1 MEHAS
6 GDKRFK
12 ILEAHMKKHQ
22 FRHDALIEILH
33 KAQELFG
40 YLEDDL
46 LLFVAYR
53 LKLPA
58 SRVYGVA
65 TFYHFFTL
73 KPQGEHTCVVCLG
86 TACYVKGADKVLA
99 AVEEK
104 AKIKAGETTPD
115 NQLSLLTARC
125 IGACGIAP
133 AVVYDGTVTPR
144 QTPETA
150 LEHVKGWIAK
160 WSLMIST
167 QSAEK
172 ERAARKKTV
181 IRCCMAAGCMSSN
194 SEGVKKNLEQ
204 AVEGRRLERRGGSAR
219 RRLHETLLRRPAG
232 GRGSAKMR
240 FTKKSRRRTRR
251 RIDRQPQRRQD
262 RV

>member
-1 MEHAS
+1 MIATISKIKRNRLPEILQHAS

-22 FRHDALIEILH
+22 FKHDSLIEVLH

-46 LLFVAYR
+46 LLFIAYK

-73 KPQGEHTCVVCLG
+73 KPQGAHTCVVCMG

-144 QTPETA
+144 QTAESA
-150 LEHVKGWIAK
+150 LDHMKGWL
-160 WSLMIST
+160 SD
-167 QSAEK
+167 
-172 ERAARKKTV
+172 
-181 IRCCMAAGCMSSN
+181 G
-194 SEGVKKNLEQ
+194 
-204 AVEGRRLERRGGSAR
+204 
-219 RRLHETLLRRPAG
+219 H
-232 GRGSAKMR
+232 
-240 FTKKSRRRTRR
+240 
-251 RIDRQPQRRQD
+251 
-262 RV
+262 